1 MSKTASYITL
11 GCKLNYAETSTYER
25 GFINAGY
32 ESVPWNKG
40 ADLFVINTCSVTEHA
55 DKKSRNIIRKLHK
68 VSPDATIVVTGCYA
82 QLKKAEVEALEG
94 VSLVFGANEK
104 SSLVTTTLDYIA
116 QRTEMA
122 GSDNSAACDTCHG
135 TGEHGEVTS
144 SDNTLADTAVVTGTR
159 HEVGEH
165 GEVTFSENALDDT
178 AAVTGTRHEAGEH
191 GDSTKMYREN
201 VLDGTKPSNSGILYR
216 ENVLSGT
223 KSTDAAST
231 VTPTDIRTDTNSATT
246 SPQEETF
253 AAYSSGE
260 ERTRSFLKVQDGCD
274 NFCAYCT
281 VPYARG
287 RSRSISID
295 KAVSEAKKI
304 AASGVKEIVLT
315 GVNTGDFGRKTG
327 ESFLDL
333 LKALNDVQGIER
345 YRISSIEPN
354 LLTDDIVDWIASG
367 TKFLPHFHIPLQS
380 GSDTILKDVG
390 RKYTTEFFANKIAYI
405 REKMNPKPGE
415 LNADGS
421 KKPDVFFGIDVIAG
435 LPGETDEL
443 FLETYNFLKDKIKP
457 AFIHIFPYSR
467 RAGTRSAARK
477 DQVQDCVKTKRV
489 AMLEELCKTLN
500 EDFIA
505 SQKGVREQVLFE
517 EDNNDGVMS
526 GYTGNYI
533 KVDRPWDPNLAGKI
547 VEVTL

>member
-116 QRTEMA
+116 QRTE
-122 GSDNSAACDTCHG
+122 S
-135 TGEHGEVTS
+135 
-144 SDNTLADTAVVTGTR
+144 
-159 HEVGEH
+159 
-165 GEVTFSENALDDT
+165 
-178 AAVTGTRHEAGEH
+178 
-191 GDSTKMYREN
+191 
-201 VLDGTKPSNSGILYR
+201 KP
-216 ENVLSGT
+216 
-223 KSTDAAST
+223 
-231 VTPTDIRTDTNSATT
+231 TT

-354 LLTDDIVDWIASG
+354 LLTDDIVDWIASR

-443 FLETYNFLKDKIKP
+443 FLETYNFLKDRIKP

-505 SQKGVREQVLFE
+505 SQKGVREHVLFE

-533 KVDRPWDPNLAGKI
+533 KVDRPWDPTLAGKI

>member
-122 GSDNSAACDTCHG
+122 GPDNSAARDTCHEA
-135 TGEHGEVTS
+135 GEPGEVTS
-144 SDNTLADTAVVTGTR
+144 NDNAPA
-159 HEVGEH
+159 
-165 GEVTFSENALDDT
+165 DT
-178 AAVTGTRHEAGEH
+178 AAVTGTRHEVTEPI
-191 GDSTKMYREN
+191 DSTKMYREN
-201 VLDGTKPSNSGILYR
+201 VLDSTKPSISGILYR

-231 VTPTDIRTDTNSATT
+231 ATT
-246 SPQEETF
+246 SQQEETF

-333 LKALNDVQGIER
+333 LKALNEVQGIER

-405 REKMNPKPGE
+405 REKMNPKPGD

-443 FLETYNFLKDKIKP
+443 FLETYNFLKDRIKP

-500 EDFIA
+500 EEFIA

>member
-104 SSLVTTTLDYIA
+104 SSLVTTTIDYIA
-116 QRTEMA
+116 QRTE
-122 GSDNSAACDTCHG
+122 S
-135 TGEHGEVTS
+135 
-144 SDNTLADTAVVTGTR
+144 
-159 HEVGEH
+159 
-165 GEVTFSENALDDT
+165 
-178 AAVTGTRHEAGEH
+178 
-191 GDSTKMYREN
+191 
-201 VLDGTKPSNSGILYR
+201 KP
-216 ENVLSGT
+216 
-223 KSTDAAST
+223 
-231 VTPTDIRTDTNSATT
+231 TT

-443 FLETYNFLKDKIKP
+443 FLETYNFLKDRIKP

-500 EDFIA
+500 EEFIA
-505 SQKGVREQVLFE
+505 SQKGVREHVLFE

-533 KVDRPWDPNLAGKI
+533 KVDRPWDPTLAGKI